1 MRSPRFFVKH
11 PLNAGEALQLPQSV
25 SHHMLH
31 VLRMKT
37 GDQATLFN
45 GSGSEFPVTI
55 THIKRSNVSVTIDE
69 SESISRESSLTTVL
83 ALAVLKNNAMDAAL
97 TRATELGVT
106 EIVPVMTD
114 RCSKPRARDEHWQDV
129 IQSSCEQC
137 GRNQLPHLSSM
148 CNLDDWLAS
157 APQGLRLLAN
167 PLAADSLK
175 EIASNPTTVSI
186 LIGPEGGLASNEI
199 EAAEHAGFTSIALGH
214 RILRAETAPAALLAL
229 VQYRWGDFTQ

>member
-1 MRSPRFFVKH
+1 MPSPRFFVKH
-11 PLNAGEALQLPQSV
+11 PLAAGEALQLPQSV

-55 THIKRSNVSVTIDE
+55 THIKRSNVSVSVDE
-69 SESISRESSLTTVL
+69 PEYISRESSLNTIL
-83 ALAVLKNNAMDAAL
+83 ALAVLKSNAMDAAL
-97 TRATELGVT
+97 TRATELGVS
-106 EIVPVMTD
+106 EIVPIMTD
-114 RCSKPRARDEHWQDV
+114 RCSKPRARDGHWQEV

-137 GRNQLPHLSSM
+137 GRNQLPLLSSM
-148 CNLDDWLAS
+148 RSFDGWLAS

-167 PLAADSLK
+167 PLAAGSLK
-175 EIASNPTTVSI
+175 DIASTPSTVSI
-186 LIGPEGGLASNEI
+186 MIGPEGGLASSEV
-199 EAAEHAGFTSIALGH
+199 EAAEHVGFTSIAVGH

-229 VQYRWGDFTQ
+229 VQYRWGDFT

>member
-11 PLNAGEALQLPQSV
+11 PLAAGEALQLPQSV

-37 GDQATLFN
+37 GDQSTLFN

-55 THIKRSNVSVTIDE
+55 THIKRSNVSVSVDKPE
-69 SESISRESSLTTVL
+69 CISRESSLNTIL
-83 ALAVLKNNAMDAAL
+83 ALAVLKSNAMDAAL
-97 TRATELGVT
+97 TRATELGVS
-106 EIVPVMTD
+106 EIVPIVTD
-114 RCSKPRARDEHWQDV
+114 RCSRPRARGGHWQEV

-137 GRNQLPHLSSM
+137 GRNQLPLLSSIRSF
-148 CNLDDWLAS
+148 DHWLAS

-167 PLAADSLK
+167 PLAAGSLK
-175 EIASNPTTVSI
+175 DIASTPSTVSI
-186 LIGPEGGLASNEI
+186 MIGPEGGLASSEV
-199 EAAEHAGFTSIALGH
+199 EAAEHVGFTSIALGR

-229 VQYRWGDFTQ
+229 VQYRWGDFT

>member
-11 PLNAGEALQLPQSV
+11 PLAAGEALQLPQSV

-55 THIKRSNVSVTIDE
+55 THIKRSNVSVSVDE
-69 SESISRESSLTTVL
+69 PEYISRESSLNTIL
-83 ALAVLKNNAMDAAL
+83 ALAVLKSNAMDAAL
-97 TRATELGVT
+97 TRATELGVS
-106 EIVPVMTD
+106 EIVPIMTD
-114 RCSKPRARDEHWQDV
+114 RCSKPRARDEHWQEV

-137 GRNQLPHLSSM
+137 GRNQLPLLSSM
-148 CNLDDWLAS
+148 RSFDDWLAS

-167 PLAADSLK
+167 PLAAGSLK
-175 EIASNPTTVSI
+175 DIASTPSTVSI
-186 LIGPEGGLASNEI
+186 MIGPEGGLASSEV
-199 EAAEHAGFTSIALGH
+199 EAAEHVGFTSIAVGH

-229 VQYRWGDFTQ
+229 VQYRWGDFT

>member
-1 MRSPRFFVKH
+1 MGSPRFFVKH
-11 PLNAGEALQLPQSV
+11 PIIAGEALQLSQSV

-45 GSGSEFPVTI
+45 GSGGEFSAAI
-55 THIKRSNVSVTIDE
+55 THVKRSNVSVTIDE
-69 SESISRESSLTTVL
+69 FQNISRESSLNTIL
-83 ALAVLKNNAMDAAL
+83 ALPVLKGNAMDAAL

-106 EIVPVMTD
+106 EIVPIMTD
-114 RCSKPRARDEHWQDV
+114 RCSKPRVRNEHWQEV

-148 CNLDDWLAS
+148 CNLEDWLAS

-167 PLAADSLK
+167 PLAKGSLK

-186 LIGPEGGLASNEI
+186 LIGPEGGLADSEVD
-199 EAAEHAGFTSIALGH
+199 AAEHEDFQSIALGH

-229 VQYRWGDFTQ
+229 VQYRWGDFT